1 MPPAAEEP
9 PTVPVPADAKVPP
22 EVVPVPPELLV
33 PAVPLVMPPWLVELV
48 PALLPQRGNGG
59 CGLRQPDGPPIE
71 PVVSQA
77 VTAVAS
83 AALTQSSSAMRWRI
97 SCRSLAGTHMS

>member
-59 CGLRQPDGPPIE
+59 FGVREPDGPPIE
-71 PVVSQA
+71 PVVLQS
-77 VTAVAS
+77 VTAVAR
-83 AALTQSSSAMRWRI
+83 AARTQSSSATGSRNRRPRP
-97 SCRSLAGTHMS
+97 SGTHTL